1 MVWYAVTF
9 FALAAAFGV
18 LTLIGPRRLFEHGPR
33 WYRDSDAA
41 AQRALTPSDQAF
53 RYGRVAQGV
62 AAVIMLL
69 GGWYVLDRAD
79 DFDDEP
85 AEASAEE
92 VRAAAERAADAVDG
106 NQRLATEPGHDA
118 VDIERALGPDLL
130 VEENG
135 AAFTITNTEGEH
147 PVCLLIDERVA
158 DSPPS
163 IDDLPP
169 YVDEELARE
178 AARSIVRVTLS
189 TSVRAG
195 AC

>member
-1 MVWYAVTF
+1 MVWYAVMF

-18 LTLIGPRRLFEHGPR
+18 LTLIGPRRLFEHGLR

-41 AQRALTPSDQAF
+41 ARALTPSDEAF
-53 RYGRVAQGV
+53 RYGRVAQGA

-79 DFDDEP
+79 DFGEP
-85 AEASAEE
+85 VEASAEE
-92 VRAAAERAADAVDG
+92 VRAGAERAAEAVDG
-106 NQRLATEPGHDA
+106 NQRLATEPGHHI

-147 PVCLLIDERVA
+147 PVCLLIDERVV
-158 DSPPS
+158 DSPPR
-163 IDDLPP
+163 IDNLPP
-169 YVDEELARE
+169 NVDEELARE

-195 AC
+195 VC